1 MPFRCHQTDKS
12 LLASS
17 QPEATSRAPPA
28 AGSHPRSPASFRQ
41 FHLPSRLTAR
51 FTKSSTANF
60 HQSPT
65 AVVSPSPT
73 TGLSRTNATR
83 RGHEPTELNNIEIN
97 GDLVSRLL
105 GLKSR
110 PACLSVSS
118 SVNRPSNSSYEGFI
132 ARLLH
137 PSSPPLPHPFQ
148 TKKPSHNRRRKISM
162 VPADVREELWDIHT

>member
-1 MPFRCHQTDKS
+1 MVLKHN
-12 LLASS
+12 

-105 GLKSR
+105 GLKVAPLAFQS
-110 PACLSVSS
+110 PAPSTVRQIPPMKASS
-118 SVNRPSNSSYEGFI
+118 LDYSTLP
-132 ARLLH
+132 L
-137 PSSPPLPHPFQ
+137 PPLPHPFQ